1 MTAVEAPFEPGG
13 QASYTIKKK
22 QNLQALKIFFSFFF
36 CASSI
41 IVSVKY
47 HSVTIL
53 KLW

>member
-22 QNLQALKIFFSFFF
+22 QNLQALKISFFF